1 MPTTKPRM
9 IITLEPQTKEILD
22 QLADASGQPASR
34 FVSELLKE
42 SAEALFLPMI
52 EALKLAKNKKI
63 EAWDVLNSALSKS
76 QYSAAQLSLAIHEA
90 KREHNEKPVKRRK
103 NATKN

>member
-9 IITLEPQTKEILD
+9 IITLEPETKVILD

-52 EALKLAKNKKI
+52 EALKLAKNKKA
-63 EAWDVLNSALSKS
+63 EAWDVLNHALSKT
-76 QYSAAQLSLAIHEA
+76 QYQAAQLSLAINEERKKVPK
-90 KREHNEKPVKRRK
+90 KRGK